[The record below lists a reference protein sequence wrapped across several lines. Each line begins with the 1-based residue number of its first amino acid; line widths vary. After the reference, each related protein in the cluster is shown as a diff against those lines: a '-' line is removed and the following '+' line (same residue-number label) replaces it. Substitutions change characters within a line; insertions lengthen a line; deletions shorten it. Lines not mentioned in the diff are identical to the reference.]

1 MENKRLIESTKRV
14 YKSFPLPFYKQTL
27 EFLNKNKNILTCVD
41 DDKYNLTAI
50 QFEIG
55 LNPDKYTISI
65 SDHHLNIKNSLTRKL
80 LLTSHAK
87 ICLLSGICF
96 NDSDTFEAYC
106 IAEEKMSTLVETLK
120 GYNLYVTITDSSLKD
135 IKGAFYECT
144 EKRDNAGLLFG
155 IESIRL
161 FHHQRIDSMCHYY
174 RSKNKYMKES
184 FEVTQKYRK
193 FLSTIDWIERQ
204 RYLVFSGMVLF
215 AAGTTYTRDIDLMM
229 IAFDRKQEWFN
240 KQSKIYDNQK
250 IIDYMVLLDD
260 GYWHQPKNVI
270 LEYQKKWLTYDLPM
284 LAGARDILQVA
295 GDPTYHFIYY
305 GIKFVSM
312 DITIQRL
319 AKRGRPTSYVDL
331 WMVSNKNE
339 VSIPPDLCIPSSAVR
354 RGEVTVYDENKIEKI
369 YYTVKHYFKLWH
381 NMNMNIKDLKEW
393 VDKCDSGFAK
403 YRGKVKVDDKMQPIK
418 KFHTELKSRYISKW
432 CNGCDHLLDVGA
444 GRLRDLEF
452 WEKANV
458 KKVTAIEPSLV
469 SVKKG
474 IARIKRQKPKIKIDL
489 LHGIGDGIWDQG
501 LAALSNKNRFK
512 EVFSKIKY
520 FDCITFMFTIHYM
533 SNRYD
538 ILIPN
543 LVKYSRKGS
552 KVIILCMDGRYI
564 HQKILKDKNHKIEI
578 YEDDIIDE
586 PELLFSLEPSYPIY
600 DETQELG
607 DVLVYFQGTYGLE
620 NKIKEPLVD
629 INELVSI
636 MKKNSF
642 DLVEKKKLID
652 INIEEKKLLTKQMEK
667 ISDLYIGLVF
677 QKK

>member
-27 EFLNKNKNILTCVD
+27 EFLDKNTNILTCVD
-41 DDKYNLTAI
+41 NNKYNLAAI
-50 QFEIG
+50 QLEIG
-55 LNPDKYTISI
+55 LNPDKYNVSI
-65 SDHHLNIKNSLTRKL
+65 SDHPLNVKNSLTRKL

-87 ICLLSGICF
+87 VCLLSGVCF
-96 NDSDTFEAYC
+96 NDSNTFEAYC
-106 IAEEKMSTLVETLK
+106 IAEDKMSSLVETLK
-120 GYNLYVTITDSSLKD
+120 GYNLYVTVTDSSQKD
-135 IKGAFYECT
+135 IKGALYQCS
-144 EKRDNAGLLFG
+144 EKIDNAGLLFG
-155 IESIRL
+155 IESINL

-193 FLSTIDWIERQ
+193 FLSNIDWIERQ

-229 IAFDRKQEWFN
+229 IAFDRGQSWFD
-240 KQSKIYDNQK
+240 KMSKVYDK
-250 IIDYMVLLDD
+250 EKVIDYMVLLKDEQ
-260 GYWHQPKNVI
+260 WHQPKNIV
-270 LEYQKKWLTYDLPM
+270 LDYQKKWLTYELPM

-295 GDPTYHFIYY
+295 GDPTYHFVYY

-331 WMVSNKNE
+331 WMAQNKNE
-339 VSIPPDLCIPSSAVR
+339 VSIPRDLCIPSSAVR
-354 RGEVTVYDENKIEKI
+354 RGEVTVYDENKLEKI

-381 NMNMNIKDLKEW
+381 NMEMNIKDLREW
-393 VDKCDSGFAK
+393 IDKCDAGFTK
-403 YRGKVKVDDKMQPIK
+403 YRGKVKINDKMQPIK
-418 KFHTELKSRYISKW
+418 KFHTELKSRYLKKW
-432 CNGCDHLLDVGA
+432 CNGCDILLDVGA

-452 WEKANV
+452 WETAKV
-458 KKVTAIEPSLV
+458 KKVVAIEPSLV

-474 IARIKRQKPKIKIDL
+474 IARIKRQRPKLKIDL
-489 LHGIGDGIWDQG
+489 LHGIGDGVWKNG
-501 LAALSNKNRFK
+501 LAALSNKHRFRQ
-512 EVFSKIKY
+512 VFDKITY
-520 FDCITFMFTIHYM
+520 FNCITFMFTIHYM
-533 SNRYD
+533 IKRYD

-543 LVKYSRKGS
+543 IAKYTKKGS

-564 HQKILKDKNHKIEI
+564 HNKFLKNKDHKIKI
-578 YEDDIIDE
+578 YEDDFSNE

-600 DETQELG
+600 DNTQKLG
-607 DVLVYFQGTYGLE
+607 EVLVYFQGTYGLE

-629 INELVSI
+629 IQELVDI
-636 MKKNSF
+636 MKDNKF
-642 DLVEKKKLID
+642 DLVEKTKLVDVD
-652 INIEEKKLLTKQMEK
+652 INEKKELTNQMKK

-677 QKK
+677 EKI